1 MSDVK
6 VPDFSAIKGDFWKK
20 AANSLVIP
28 KRTIMKAKG
37 YYTYIFMLF
46 KDVENALPTE
56 TTAKPGNV
64 SSGDWQVSSVVMSCV
79 LFLDEIPV
87 KNLSPPAIL
96 TFNITVST
104 SQFSSNVA
112 YLLEFYKLDC
122 HELK

>member
-1 MSDVK
+1 MPCYPPNLFLLDISK
-6 VPDFSAIKGDFWKK
+6 VPF
-20 AANSLVIP
+20 
-28 KRTIMKAKG
+28 
-37 YYTYIFMLF
+37 IFR
-46 KDVENALPTE
+46 
-56 TTAKPGNV
+56 PGNV

-104 SQFSSNVA
+104 SLFSSNVA

-122 HELK
+122 YELRWETDKFITP